1 MMKRTTAALAAIL
14 LLFLVLAAG
23 SAASAADIPS
33 AQALLD
39 ASTPD
44 ALLQLRAQIDPVLRD
59 NGLYPYAELKRGD
72 TGYEVTLLQT
82 QLAALGLYK
91 KKIVDEFGS
100 GTYNAL
106 REFEKANGLKV
117 NGIASAEDQQL
128 LYQKSAVQA
137 SDTAPALTEPY
148 DTYTPEELYQLW
160 EQINTALRLDGGYP
174 YEVLQKGNVGY
185 EVIQLQTRLKELGY
199 YEKTIVSNFG
209 SGTYSAVRS
218 FQSQNGLKVNGIASV
233 ETQQLLY
240 SDTAKAYVKQSR
252 TTTTKTNTNSDA
264 TSGATP

>member
-1 MMKRTTAALAAIL
+1 MKRTAAALTAIL

-23 SAASAADIPS
+23 GAALAADIPS
-33 AQALLD
+33 AQALLE
-39 ASTPD
+39 ANTPD
-44 ALLQLRAQIDPVLRD
+44 ALLQLRAQIDPILR
-59 NGLYPYAELKRGD
+59 NSGLYPYSELKRGD

-82 QLAALGLYK
+82 QLTALGYYK

-106 REFEKANGLKV
+106 REFEKANSLKV

-128 LYQKSAVQA
+128 LYQKAADQA
-137 SDTAPALTEPY
+137 ADTAPALSEPY
-148 DTYTPEELYQLW
+148 AAYTPEELYQLW
-160 EQINTALRLDGGYP
+160 EQINAALRLDGSYP
-174 YEVLQKGNVGY
+174 YKVLQKGNVGY
-185 EVIQLQTRLKELGY
+185 EVIQLQTRLQELGY
-199 YEKTIVSNFG
+199 YEKTIVNNFG

-240 SDTAKAYVKQSR
+240 SDAAKAYVKQAR

-264 TSGATP
+264 TSGATQ